1 MHKTSRQFCGDDE
14 QAEGGFTVN
23 DTEPQQCFAVN
34 IVGGKHQFQGRRGE
48 SAGTSSSAAAP
59 HRDNDNISDKRR
71 KRLIQQV
78 IQMNTGESEKK
89 CTFEADRKATRV
101 VSMPPK
107 HVRPHL

>member
-1 MHKTSRQFCGDDE
+1 MFCRVGRHTPI
-14 QAEGGFTVN
+14 QEGGG
-23 DTEPQQCFAVN
+23 ERGHEQQ
-34 IVGGKHQFQGRRGE
+34 R
-48 SAGTSSSAAAP
+48 SGT

-89 CTFEADRKATRV
+89 CVFEADRKATRV
-101 VSMPPK
+101 ISMPPK